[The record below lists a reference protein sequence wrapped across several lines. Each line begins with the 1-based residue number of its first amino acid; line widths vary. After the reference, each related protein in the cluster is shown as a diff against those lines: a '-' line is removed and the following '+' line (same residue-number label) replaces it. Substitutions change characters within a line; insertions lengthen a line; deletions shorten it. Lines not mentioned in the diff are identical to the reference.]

1 MVWFLTT
8 QSESMQYQNTDSMYD
23 YQNLILYEL
32 IVENWSQKLDDK
44 SFLTKTVTAN
54 LKSLEQMAY
63 ILIFEDSNQNK
74 SIDFFEDQIIDT
86 LNFMNSKVP
95 FNYSNYTSFMD
106 SPTLSSDYLNLEKH
120 KTWVSYGNFYVEQ
133 GYRGSKSLPAVFVEL
148 PIENNKV
155 LAVWFITDYDM
166 SWDIYWPAIIV
177 PIAIL
182 LLLSV
187 LFLIIRSFLYPIKLI
202 RRHVINLKK
211 GNLGSSIPITGKD
224 ELGQLA
230 RSINKMTKDID
241 ILVSQKQNLLIDVS
255 HELKTPL
262 TRLKFLLANTN
273 IAKEDKDSINK
284 EINFLQDMISNMLL
298 SDKLSTPYIEDLELE
313 SIEIK
318 SLIEDACGMFYEIE
332 KRLIVLSDIP
342 SLTINVDRYK
352 LSLAIKNLIDNS
364 IKYGGDK
371 RLIELSVKQE
381 NNTLCVQVE
390 DFGEGIDKGKIQ
402 KITKPLY
409 RGRLAKEK
417 NKGGFGLGLAITKKI
432 VEAHNGELIIK
443 SEIKKGTKFIV
454 SLPINKLKV

>member
-1 MVWFLTT
+1 
-8 QSESMQYQNTDSMYD
+8 
-23 YQNLILYEL
+23 
-32 IVENWSQKLDDK
+32 
-44 SFLTKTVTAN
+44 
-54 LKSLEQMAY
+54 
-63 ILIFEDSNQNK
+63 
-74 SIDFFEDQIIDT
+74 
-86 LNFMNSKVP
+86 
-95 FNYSNYTSFMD
+95 
-106 SPTLSSDYLNLEKH
+106 
-120 KTWVSYGNFYVEQ
+120 
-133 GYRGSKSLPAVFVEL
+133 
-148 PIENNKV
+148 
-155 LAVWFITDYDM
+155 
-166 SWDIYWPAIIV
+166 V

-187 LFLIIRSFLYPIKLI
+187 LFWIIRSFLYPIKLI

-224 ELGQLA
+224 ELAQLA

-262 TRLKFLLANTN
+262 TRLKFLLANTD
-273 IAKEDKDSINK
+273 ITKKDKDSINK

-313 SIEIK
+313 AIELK

-332 KRLIVLSDIP
+332 KRLKVLPDMP

-371 RLIELSVKQE
+371 RLIELSVQQV
-381 NNTLCVQVE
+381 NNLLFIQVE
-390 DFGEGIDKGKIQ
+390 DFGEGIDKSKIQ

-417 NKGGFGLGLAITKKI
+417 SKGGFGLGLAITKKI
-432 VEAHNGELIIK
+432 VEAHNGELIIN
-443 SEIKKGTKFIV
+443 SEINKGTKFIV
-454 SLPINKLKV
+454 SLPIK

>member
-1 MVWFLTT
+1 
-8 QSESMQYQNTDSMYD
+8 MQYQNTDSMYD

-262 TRLKFLLANTN
+262 TRLKFLLANTD

-454 SLPINKLKV
+454 SLPINK